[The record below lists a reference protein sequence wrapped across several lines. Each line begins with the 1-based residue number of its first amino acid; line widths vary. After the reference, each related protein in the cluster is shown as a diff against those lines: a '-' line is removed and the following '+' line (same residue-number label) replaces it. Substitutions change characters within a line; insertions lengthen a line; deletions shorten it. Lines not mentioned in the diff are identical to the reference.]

1 MTDRVPLPRFLSGSV
16 PGPAPRSAHHPA
28 RGEVPDGV
36 VPALDAQLSEVIA
49 EELDARTRVVSA
61 RSADAAWAP
70 DALGP
75 GFEVRTLPLAP
86 DDEGDVVASLVRLR
100 TSESMRSA
108 RAVLYVHGW
117 SDYFFQ
123 TETAHFWDRL
133 GVAFYALD
141 LRKYGRS
148 LRPGQTPG
156 YTDDLTVYDE
166 ELEAALTAIRADL
179 GHNTSIMLHG
189 HSTGGLTAVL
199 WANRN
204 PGETAGL
211 VLNSPWLELQGSAV
225 LRTVSAPAINR
236 LARFQPKTPLPNI
249 DAGFYARTVRK
260 ADGGEWEFNETWRPT
275 PAFPVRAGWLH
286 AVIRGHSEVAR
297 GLHVTQPVLML
308 ASSRTLM
315 SARWSDEMRASDIV
329 LDVELLARRAIQ
341 LGPTVTVC
349 RIDGGLHDLALST
362 SPVRAQY
369 YAQIARWS
377 SAYGWASS

>member
-1 MTDRVPLPRFLSGSV
+1 MTERVPLPRFLS
-16 PGPAPRSAHHPA
+16 RSA
-28 RGEVPDGV
+28 PDRV

-49 EELDARTRVVSA
+49 DELDAHTRMIAARRPDSA
-61 RSADAAWAP
+61 WVP

-75 GFEVRTLPLAP
+75 GFEVQTLALTP
-86 DDEGDVVASLVRLR
+86 DEEGDVVASLVRLR
-100 TSESMRSA
+100 SPASMRSA
-108 RAVLYVHGW
+108 RAVLYIHGW

-156 YTDDLTVYDE
+156 YTHDLAVYDE
-166 ELEAALTAIRADL
+166 DIESALAAIRADL
-179 GHNTSIMLHG
+179 GHNTAIMVHA

-204 PGETAGL
+204 PGVTQGL
-211 VLNSPWLELQGSAV
+211 VLNSPWLELQGSSV

-236 LARFQPKTPLPNI
+236 LARFQPKVPLPNI
-249 DAGFYARTVRK
+249 DTGFYARTVRK
-260 ADGGEWEFNETWRPT
+260 VDGGEWEFNEPWRPT

-286 AVIRGHSEVAR
+286 AVISGHSEVAR
-297 GLHVTQPVLML
+297 GLRISQPILML
-308 ASSRTLM
+308 ASTRTVM
-315 SARWSDEMRASDIV
+315 AARWSEDMRASDIV

-341 LGPTVTVC
+341 LGPTVTVS
-349 RIDGGLHDLALST
+349 RIAGGLHDLALST
-362 SPVRAQY
+362 APARAQY
-369 YAQIARWS
+369 YAQIGRWS
-377 SAYGWASS
+377 SAYGWAES